1 MSHQQDSTFLK
12 NVLLSFR
19 DIHRETR
26 GILNNA
32 ALEKDITIVQLLLAN
47 IIKQQPGISP
57 AAVTKEMRLGKST
70 ISGIITRMSDAGYL
84 NKQADPDDCRS
95 YGLFLTSLGE
105 KKVAETYDIYVN
117 SLVPLLAIPTEELVQ
132 LLETHQKILA
142 IIDEVKA
149 ND

>member
-1 MSHQQDSTFLK
+1 MSQHQDSSYLK

-26 GILNNA
+26 GILNTA
-32 ALEKDITIVQLLLAN
+32 ALEKNITIVQLLLAN
-47 IIKQQPGISP
+47 IVKQQPGISP

-70 ISGIITRMSDAGYL
+70 ISGIITRMTEAGYL
-84 NKQADPDDCRS
+84 NKQVDPDDCRS
-95 YGLFLTSLGE
+95 YGLFLTSSGE
-105 KKVAETYDIYVN
+105 KKVADTYDIYVN
-117 SLVPLLAIPTEELVQ
+117 SLVPLLAIPKEELDK
-132 LLETHQKILA
+132 LLKTHQKILS